1 MPRRLRGAFRSNALN
16 LIRIMPAEGLRAE
29 PGIPL
34 VPCLHPKLIGGIMLK
49 IFSTIIASVIFA
61 SLAQAKETLTIY
73 TYESFVTEW
82 GPGGKVK
89 EAFEK
94 TCDCSI
100 EWVGLGD
107 GVAVLNRLKLEGAN
121 TKADLVLGL
130 DTSLTAEAIGT
141 GLFYGS
147 ATAIKMAGPSVLLAY
162 MVAGIAIYIVMRALG
177 EMAVHN
183 PVSGSFS
190 EYASNYMACKNYGPM
205 YK

>member
-1 MPRRLRGAFRSNALN
+1 MFRSGIALNGVPRLSRLRGAFRSNPLN

-29 PGIPL
+29 LGIPL

-100 EWVGLGD
+100 EWVG
-107 GVAVLNRLKLEGAN
+107 
-121 TKADLVLGL
+121 
-130 DTSLTAEAIGT
+130 
-141 GLFYGS
+141 
-147 ATAIKMAGPSVLLAY
+147 
-162 MVAGIAIYIVMRALG
+162 
-177 EMAVHN
+177 
-183 PVSGSFS
+183 
-190 EYASNYMACKNYGPM
+190 
-205 YK
+205 